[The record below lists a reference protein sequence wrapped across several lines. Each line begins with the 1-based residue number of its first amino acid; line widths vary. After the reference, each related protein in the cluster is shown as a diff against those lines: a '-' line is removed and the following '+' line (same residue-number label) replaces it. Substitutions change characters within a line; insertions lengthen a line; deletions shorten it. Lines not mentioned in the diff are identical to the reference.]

1 MVREQRTWRATS
13 LPTSYCPPS
22 FPEQARGAHHSHGL
36 AGAQTQT
43 PKEPRPTRPP
53 GGFGAGPRLPQH
65 PGPPRLLSE
74 HSPRA
79 ALPRVQPRTTP
90 SRGAHNPCTA
100 KESSTA
106 ANRLLLPTQEAF
118 PGSRGI
124 VSGTQSSTRGGVTSE
139 LPFPQRRGCH
149 GCRSGKQCLHSKPN
163 SFQKN
168 LFCCLSHFLF

>member
-1 MVREQRTWRATS
+1 MAWLGLRRRHQRSQGR
-13 LPTSYCPPS
+13 L
-22 FPEQARGAHHSHGL
+22 
-36 AGAQTQT
+36 
-43 PKEPRPTRPP
+43 RPP

-90 SRGAHNPCTA
+90 SRGARNPCTA

-139 LPFPQRRGCH
+139 LSFPQRRGCH

-168 LFCCLSHFLF
+168 LFCRLSHFLF